1 MNKLDIHFKNL
12 ITSLKVLSP
21 DAIFD
26 NIKTKY
32 LQIDD
37 YNKNA
42 IEKFLAQFNYWG
54 KLNYA
59 EGEFEELKLRAEV
72 LKNHVDDFD
81 NLFDK
86 LGDYRSKKVL
96 YGILNYWYNSDFNA
110 LGSAREENYSQYFDL
125 DLIKPVAEEV
135 YVDVGAYTGDTILNY
150 INTYGLYKKIYAYE
164 ITESSIKI
172 MQNTL
177 KDFANID
184 IRKLALKDIN
194 GDMHVT
200 TNSISASAN
209 TVTDEGE
216 EKVKCVTLDDDL
228 KEKITLIKMDIEGS
242 EEKALIGA
250 TNHIK
255 NDTPKLLISVYHNHD
270 DLWKLP
276 KLINSISDNYTFYL
290 RYFGNRYYP
299 TEVVLI
305 ALPK

>member
-32 LQIDD
+32 LQIND

-54 KLNYA
+54 KLNCA

-150 INTYGLYKKIYAYE
+150 INTYGIYKKIYAYE

-276 KLINSISDNYTFYL
+276 KLINTINDNYTFYL

>member
-150 INTYGLYKKIYAYE
+150 INTYGIYKKIYAYE

-209 TVTDEGE
+209 TVTDDGE
-216 EKVKCVTLDDDL
+216 EKVNCITLDDDL

>member
-150 INTYGLYKKIYAYE
+150 INTYGIYKKIYAYE

-200 TNSISASAN
+200 TNSISTSAN

-216 EKVKCVTLDDDL
+216 EVVKCVTLDDDL
-228 KEKITLIKMDIEGS
+228 KEKITLIKIDIEGS

-276 KLINSISDNYTFYL
+276 KLINTINDNYTFYL

>member
-32 LQIDD
+32 LQIND

-150 INTYGLYKKIYAYE
+150 INTYGIYKKIYAYE

-177 KDFANID
+177 KDFANIY

-200 TNSISASAN
+200 TNSISTSAN

-276 KLINSISDNYTFYL
+276 KLINTINDNYTFYL

>member
-276 KLINSISDNYTFYL
+276 KLINTINDNYTFYL

>member
-125 DLIKPVAEEV
+125 DLIKPDAEEV

-150 INTYGLYKKIYAYE
+150 INTYGIYKKIYAYE

-200 TNSISASAN
+200 TNSISTSAN

-276 KLINSISDNYTFYL
+276 KLINTINDNYTFYL